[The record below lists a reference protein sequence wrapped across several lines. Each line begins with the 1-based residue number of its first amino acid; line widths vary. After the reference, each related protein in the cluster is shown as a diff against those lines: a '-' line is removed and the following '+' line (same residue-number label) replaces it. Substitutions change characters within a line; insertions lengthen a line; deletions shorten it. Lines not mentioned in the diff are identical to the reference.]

1 MFNKIV
7 AFLDRYNV
15 LYKHQYG
22 FRAKHSTIHPILH
35 FINNCAEYH
44 NLDKKTSTLA
54 IFCDLSK
61 AFDIIDHDILLH
73 KLVHY
78 GLRGVVNDWLRSYL
92 NNRKQYVELKH
103 AKSRQNFISC
113 GVPQGSILG
122 PLLYLLYVNDI
133 GVACDGKIYSFAD
146 DTTLLTSSNSVAS
159 LFDDANRNINR
170 LYEWFCANKLSLN
183 AKKTKYI
190 IIRPANV
197 KLDLTDHSIFI
208 GGTKLSRVG
217 TDCAEVSTKFLGVVI
232 DEALS
237 WKHHVTNVNSKIAR
251 AIFSIKQ
258 VKKFLP
264 QSSLVTLYNALV
276 HPHISYGI
284 LAWGCANISIL
295 NKTILLQKRDLRTI
309 FNIPYNGHTEPLFK
323 TAHILKLTDIYDY
336 QILTFMNDYSI
347 GRLPVSFNN
356 IFRSNHEVQ
365 DSYATRQ
372 REQMYIAR
380 CNSTFSSKLPLY
392 SFPRKWNEWFEI
404 VRACNSRWTFKKHV
418 KATMI
423 GSYRQNIQCQN
434 THCKQCKWNNY
445 PRNTLSPFNS
455 KKISI
460 ILAWIEPW
468 SETFM
473 CDVTDVPCYICI
485 YIYPVNAVMLNL
497 KLNLHRFN
505 LI

>member
-1 MFNKIV
+1 M
-7 AFLDRYNV
+7 
-15 LYKHQYG
+15 
-22 FRAKHSTIHPILH
+22 
-35 FINNCAEYH
+35 
-44 NLDKKTSTLA
+44 
-54 IFCDLSK
+54 
-61 AFDIIDHDILLH
+61 
-73 KLVHY
+73 
-78 GLRGVVNDWLRSYL
+78 
-92 NNRKQYVELKH
+92 
-103 AKSRQNFISC
+103 
-113 GVPQGSILG
+113 
-122 PLLYLLYVNDI
+122 NDI

-295 NKTILLQKRDLRTI
+295 NKTILLQKRALRTI

-347 GRLPVSFNN
+347 GRLPASFNN

-434 THCKQCKWNNY
+434 THCKQCK
-445 PRNTLSPFNS
+445 
-455 KKISI
+455 
-460 ILAWIEPW
+460 
-468 SETFM
+468 
-473 CDVTDVPCYICI
+473 
-485 YIYPVNAVMLNL
+485 
-497 KLNLHRFN
+497 
-505 LI
+505 